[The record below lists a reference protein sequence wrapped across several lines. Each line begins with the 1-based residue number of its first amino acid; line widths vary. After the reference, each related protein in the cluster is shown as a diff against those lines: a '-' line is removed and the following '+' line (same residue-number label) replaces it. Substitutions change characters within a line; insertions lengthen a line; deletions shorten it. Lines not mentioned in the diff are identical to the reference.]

1 MTFPGLALSLMLAA
15 ATALGGCAIVTDQAN
30 RREAFAEA
38 THPPGG
44 GFVTV
49 DGLRIHAVTQGHG
62 PDVILIHGAGG
73 STRDMTFSLSG
84 KLAKHYRV
92 TSFDRPG
99 FGYSDSMGK
108 ASEDPLAQADVLIAA
123 AKKLGLRNPVVVGH
137 SYGGAVA
144 MAWALRDPAHT
155 RGLVILS
162 GATMPFPGD
171 LSFWYRMAASPAA
184 SATLVPLISA
194 FATDGLI
201 DNGVTAIF
209 KPDPVPAGYLD
220 YFGPRLTLRRTS
232 MRDNGEQVVALKRS
246 LVRME
251 PHYRDITMPVEI
263 LHGLADV
270 TVPASIHA
278 ERLAKDLPN
287 AHLVLIPGAGHMIH
301 QIHGDLVVAA
311 VDRVIAQSSGPR

>member
-1 MTFPGLALSLMLAA
+1 MTFRRLAA
-15 ATALGGCAIVTDQAN
+15 SLVLLLAALAMLGGCAAIGARAD

-44 GFVTV
+44 RFVTV
-49 DGLRIHAVTQGHG
+49 DGVKIHAVTQGRG
-62 PDVILIHGAGG
+62 PDVVLIHGAGG

-84 KLAKHYRV
+84 KLARHYRV

-99 FGYSDSMGK
+99 FGYSDSLG
-108 ASEDPLAQADVLIAA
+108 AAGSDPEVQARVLIDAA
-123 AKKLGLRNPVVVGH
+123 SALGLRDPVVVGH

-144 MAWALRDPAHT
+144 MAWALRDPRHT

-194 FATDGLI
+194 FATDAQI
-201 DNGVTAIF
+201 ENGVEAIF
-209 KPDPVPAGYLD
+209 KPDPVPAGYVA

-232 MRDNGEQVVALKRS
+232 MRDNGDQVVALKAA
-246 LVRME
+246 LERMA
-251 PHYRDITMPVEI
+251 PRYPGITMPVEI
-263 LHGLADV
+263 LHGLADT
-270 TVPASIHA
+270 TVPAQIHA
-278 ERLAKDLPN
+278 ERLVKVLPN
-287 AHLVLIPGAGHMIH
+287 AHLTLIPGAGHMTH
-301 QIHGDLVVAA
+301 QIHGDAVVAA
-311 VDRVIAQSSGPR
+311 VDRVMAESAR